1 MTTIG
6 DLLVEFP
13 SSHTKIKVIK
23 DHFLRKYEEIH
34 NCVIANED
42 TFNDRAQQYKKQFKT
57 YQNQEKFRIH
67 CSNWMNLPAL
77 NKPPSC
83 LPLLSSSQIR
93 SYFSTKTLTNLSSEM
108 VLSLMSNVH
117 SVTSIEEQR
126 SILQMLSEDTFRKLF
141 YSLPRPLLSTY
152 LEKIISK
159 HDNSTMSD
167 TLKKSLSE
175 TPARR
180 ESKFQ
185 EEFLRQ
191 ISDPFAEPTLSIEPD
206 PSSEPTLSIEPNP
219 HANNT
224 TLDSHCNSKPSSP
237 VIKELHQNN
246 VPENADSQS
255 EIRLYTCQD
264 CEKTFTRKDS
274 LTRHMIAK
282 HSEHPGFKCNHCSKT
297 FLYTTN
303 LKKHMKVHSSD
314 KTSCS
319 FAVPDFTGS
328 ESRLYSLNT
337 EIRNGKAGLLI
348 VRLK

>member
-83 LPLLSSSQIR
+83 LRLLSSSQIR
-93 SYFSTKTLTNLSSEM
+93 SYFSTETLTELSSEM

-126 SILQMLSEDTFRKLF
+126 SILQMLSEDTFRKLL

-152 LEKIISK
+152 LEKIIPK
-159 HDNSTMSD
+159 HANSTMSD
-167 TLKKSLSE
+167 TLKKSLPE

-191 ISDPFAEPTLSIEPD
+191 ISDPFAEPTLSIEPN
-206 PSSEPTLSIEPNP
+206 PSSESIQVSIEPNP

-237 VIKELHQNN
+237 LKEHRQSN

-255 EIRLYTCQD
+255 QIRLYTCQD
-264 CEKTFTRKDS
+264 CVKTFTRKDS
-274 LTRHMIAK
+274 LTKHMIAK
-282 HSEHPGFKCNHCSKT
+282 HSDHPGFKCNHCSKT
-297 FLYTTN
+297 FLYVTN
-303 LKKHMKVHSSD
+303 LKRHMKVHSSD
-314 KTSCS
+314 KNSG
-319 FAVPDFTGS
+319 PDFKGS

-337 EIRNGKAGLLI
+337 ETRNGKTGLLI